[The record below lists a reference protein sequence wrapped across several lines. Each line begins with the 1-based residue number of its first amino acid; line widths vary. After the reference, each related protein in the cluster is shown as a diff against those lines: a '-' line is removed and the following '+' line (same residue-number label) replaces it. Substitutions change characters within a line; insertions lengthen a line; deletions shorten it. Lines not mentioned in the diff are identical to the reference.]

1 MSEYRINGFEQIK
14 AFYSWVFNNPD
25 KVRPTHISLYLFLL
39 NQGNRANWVEWFKC
53 PYDLA
58 MQGSCIGNN
67 GTYYKCLDELKKWK
81 LIDYKKGLNNFK
93 APLIKL
99 FVLYKSEQLTEQVTV
114 PLSEQLTE
122 QVSEQQC
129 EQLTEQLPAHIYKL
143 ITNNIKLITDNEV
156 KFEKFIESLKEKKSK
171 ENNKEDKIQIDEKPF
186 NYLEYHTYYDLVEHA
201 KKEESWFNSLLRLL
215 KLEKETILS
224 ELENFPI
231 VQEAKGNKITNL
243 KEFKNH
249 FFNYMNLRKDDLRKV
264 ERKKSEI
271 SIVDRLE
278 IERQKY
284 FEILKK

>member
-1 MSEYRINGFEQIK
+1 MKNNCDYFPHFTTMRNHKKVKALRAKFGQVLGYAFWSMVIEY
-14 AFYSWVFNNPD
+14 
-25 KVRPTHISLYLFLL
+25 
-39 NQGNRANWVEWFKC
+39 
-53 PYDLA
+53 
-58 MQGSCIGNN
+58 
-67 GTYYKCLDELKKWK
+67 
-81 LIDYKKGLNNFK
+81 
-93 APLIKL
+93 
-99 FVLYKSEQLTEQVTV
+99 LTEQDGIEFEY
-114 PLSEQLTE
+114 SEIEIEMFAGELGVSSTEIRDMVDYCIKIELLFLTNDNFIY
-122 QVSEQQC
+122 SES
-129 EQLTEQLPAHIYKL
+129 L
-143 ITNNIKLITDNEV
+143 NESLQPV
-156 KFEKFIESLKEKKSK
+156 FEKRKRAKELSKTRKRHNNGSYCDNDTTTCGVSVTEMPQSKVKESKEKKSK
-171 ENNKEDKIQIDEKPF
+171 ENNKEDKIQIDENPF